1 MSPTSQIINKER
13 EGSTLRSRVTKN
25 TNIDDGKK
33 LPEQV
38 ERRNERE
45 RKRVRQVNLG
55 FVRLGEH
62 VPKWR
67 TKNKKLSKVET
78 LREAARYIKYLETL
92 LKSNENSTN
101 KDIQSCIDE
110 NSLTYSSLSISS
122 DNEYVIQSNS
132 NNEQLQQSCFI
143 NYYDHQHST
152 NVSPTY
158 SSSTPSP
165 YYGGYTTINNQQS
178 NSITGMYPTYIQQ
191 NSSNYY

>member
-1 MSPTSQIINKER
+1 MTPTSQIIDKKR
-13 EGSTLRSRVTKN
+13 EGSTLRSRVTKSTHIN
-25 TNIDDGKK
+25 EGKK
-33 LPEQV
+33 IPEQV

-55 FVRLGEH
+55 FVKLGEH

-78 LREAARYIKYLETL
+78 LREATRYIQYLETL
-92 LKSNENSTN
+92 LKSNESSTN
-101 KDIQSCIDE
+101 KDTQSCIDE

-122 DNEYVIQSNS
+122 DNEYVIPPTS
-132 NNEQLQQSCFI
+132 NNGQLQQSCFI
-143 NYYDHQHST
+143 NYYDHQNST

-178 NSITGMYPTYIQQ
+178 NNITAMYPAYIQQ
-191 NSSNYY
+191 NASNYY

>member
-1 MSPTSQIINKER
+1 MSPNSQIINKQR
-13 EGSTLRSRVTKN
+13 EGSTLRSRITKN
-25 TNIDDGKK
+25 THINDCKK
-33 LPEQV
+33 VPEQV

-78 LREAARYIKYLETL
+78 LREAARYIQYLETL
-92 LKSNENSTN
+92 LKNNETSSN

-110 NSLTYSSLSISS
+110 NSLTYSSLSS
-122 DNEYVIQSNS
+122 DNEYVIPPSS
-132 NNEQLQQSCFI
+132 NNEQHQQSCFI
-143 NYYDHQHST
+143 NYYDHQHSST

-165 YYGGYTTINNQQS
+165 YYGGYTTINNQQN

-191 NSSNYY
+191 NSTNYY